1 MTQFARPA
9 SDITTGNWTDE
20 GASFNDGSLYTSIQE
35 TSKDD
40 DTSYVLGDGD
50 LTPETFEVKLDSV
63 TDPTS
68 NADHRVRLWGI
79 GVGSGG
85 GEKVDVFL
93 YVATTLI
100 ATVANNWTPGRS
112 AYAELNYLLSG
123 TEADNIGDYADLRI
137 RVIEDTIGAGEEF
150 RITQAY
156 FECPDAAVGSLTVN
170 VSDSVGLTESI
181 GRLEKA
187 FIDLTDSVGL
197 AETIQAVIS
206 DLQINLT
213 DSISVAESVNAL
225 IVVPGG
231 GTPIPDHAQRY
242 RERANVR
249 LRR

>member
-1 MTQFARPA
+1 MTQTARPA

-20 GASFNDGSLYTSIQE
+20 GSSFNDGSLYTSIQE

-40 DTSYVLGDGD
+40 DVSYVLGDGD
-50 LTPETFEVKLDSV
+50 LTPATFEVKLDSV
-63 TDPTS
+63 TDPEGNS
-68 NADHRVRLWGI
+68 DHRVRLWGK

-93 YVATTLI
+93 YEATTAR

-112 AYAELNYLLSG
+112 AYAELNYLLSSA
-123 TEADNIGDYADLRI
+123 EADAIGDYTDLRI
-137 RVIEDTIGAGEEF
+137 RVVEDTIGAGEEF

-156 FECPDAAVGSLTVN
+156 FECPDAPLGTLTVN
-170 VSDSVGLTESI
+170 VNDAVGLTESI

-206 DLQINLT
+206 DLQINIT
-213 DSISVAESVNAL
+213 DSISIAESVNAL
-225 IVVPGG
+225 IVVPG
-231 GTPIPDHAQRY
+231 TTAPIPDYAQRY